1 MCERWKTSDYHRPVS
16 PPASCDWRLSL
27 IIGNEKRTS
36 HFLTFLT
43 GSMRNLGTVIK
54 PRKVSPLCWVCPR
67 FCSAMIPRSCMVFAT
82 VSGLPGRGRKRAR
95 SARSMML
102 AKKLWNLGASRQQVW
117 QYNHVITIH
126 LARMAAKVWNHR
138 RLCLFW
144 FFSQLTFS
152 LVQANKILWLDLY
165 RSLPHWL
172 PNTEI
177 AWICCVPL
185 KGLPGWIFA
194 FLETMPRAVSKR
206 ALPGKVNWWD
216 QHQHVICFSPQSK
229 RLVKASLSTGQ
240 VCQSA

>member
-1 MCERWKTSDYHRPVS
+1 MCARWKTSDYHRPVS

-43 GSMRNLGTVIK
+43 GSMRNLGTFIK

-144 FFSQLTFS
+144 FFWQLTFS
-152 LVQANKILWLDLY
+152 LVQANKILWLDLDHCFIDFQI
-165 RSLPHWL
+165 LNL
-172 PNTEI
+172 LCATERPSRVD
-177 AWICCVPL
+177 ICILGNDAQGC
-185 KGLPGWIFA
+185 I
-194 FLETMPRAVSKR
+194 
-206 ALPGKVNWWD
+206 
-216 QHQHVICFSPQSK
+216 
-229 RLVKASLSTGQ
+229 KASFAWKGKLVRSASTCHLLFTTIQKISQG
-240 VCQSA
+240 